1 MNIHE
6 FKKINK
12 SIEKIFKVDSD
23 LLFAIPWIQ
32 PVKVNDKNLIDTY
45 GPFIKF
51 NLINYIKLFFISIF
65 EVLVTLFKLLKSIF
79 IKPNKIIVN
88 EKIIILS
95 HLINIDN
102 LYDDKDPYFGN
113 LQNFF
118 LKENYK
124 CKKILINHI
133 DKKFNKINYN
143 NEPFVLPKI
152 DCFKIEIFI
161 FFQMLNI
168 FFLLIKNSYKFL
180 LDGINPFFLIIVVL
194 KSLSYNTQSAIRIGI
209 QIKNMLS
216 RDEYHI
222 LFTTFEGHCFEKMI
236 KKFNENIKFF
246 AYQNTPLSDCQYSFH
261 YYNNRI
267 IPNIIFAKNTIY
279 KKFLNEKYNFNTSII
294 PIGDLNYKEF
304 NINIDFNLTK
314 SILFIPEGIDYEVD
328 LIKDYILK
336 NSSNFEQYNLTI
348 RFHPICSKK
357 KINNIKNALQH
368 IQNLKFSYGNDSD
381 FENHSYVIYRGSSLI
396 FKCIKHGLIPIYLD
410 KNINLDL
417 LKTFNLQVKYL
428 NFYSPFNHLFLDQ
441 EKIIDKNIIRVINNN
456 FYKPNFNKIKSI
468 VLK

>member
-45 GPFIKF
+45 STFIKF
-51 NLINYIKLFFISIF
+51 NLISYIKLFFISIF

-102 LYDDKDPYFGN
+102 LDDDKDPYFGN

-133 DKKFNKINYN
+133 GKKSNKINFN
-143 NEPFVLPKI
+143 NESFVLPKI
-152 DCFKIEIFI
+152 DCFKIEINI
-161 FFQMLNI
+161 FFQLLSI
-168 FFLLIKNSYKFL
+168 FFLLIKNSYKLL
-180 LDGINPFFLIIVVL
+180 LDGISPFFLIIVIL
-194 KSLSYNTQSAIRIGI
+194 KSLSYNTQSAIRIGF

-222 LFTTFEGHCFEKMI
+222 LFATFEGHCFEKMI
-236 KKFNENIKFF
+236 KKFNKNIKFF
-246 AYQNTPLSDCQYSFH
+246 AYQNTPLSDCQYSFR

-267 IPNIIFAKNTIY
+267 TPDIIFTKNTIY
-279 KKFLNEKYNFNTSII
+279 KKHLIERYNFTSLII
-294 PIGDLNYKEF
+294 PIGDLNYRE
-304 NINIDFNLTK
+304 INLNNDTNLTK
-314 SILFIPEGIDYEVD
+314 SILFIPEGIDYEVN
-328 LIKDYILK
+328 LIKNYILK
-336 NSSNFEQYNLTI
+336 NLSNFDHFDLTI
-348 RFHPICSKK
+348 RFHPIYSKK
-357 KINNIKNALQH
+357 KIKNIKNALQH
-368 IQNLKFSYGNDSD
+368 IQNLKFSDGKDSD

-410 KNINLDL
+410 KNINIDL
-417 LKTFNLQVKYL
+417 LRTFNLPVKYL
-428 NFYSPFNHLFLDQ
+428 DFYTPFNHLLLDQ
-441 EKIIDKNIIRVINNN
+441 EKKIDKNIIKIINNN
-456 FYKPNFNKIKSI
+456 FYKPNFDIIKSLI
-468 VLK
+468 L